1 MWKLVIEDDEGKRT
15 VVPLT
20 RDDYTIG
27 RKEGNT
33 IRLTER
39 NVSRDH
45 CKLHK
50 SNGAG
55 ATPDPTKPGYVL
67 EDMTSYNGVYVNGLR
82 VAEAQELAHGDLIQ
96 IGDYRIVL
104 QDDQAVEE
112 EPIAMDS
119 EDLKATI
126 PTSTQS
132 PLRASNAAFLE
143 KPNRL
148 IMLAGPTPGEEYP
161 LVDERLT
168 IGRAED
174 ATISVNHNS
183 VSRLHCEVHAL
194 GEGRFEIVDKGSSN
208 GVRVNGADLRRGII
222 EAGDV
227 IELGDVKFKFVGE
240 GQIFRPGASDSQQL
254 AAISNR
260 TATLV
265 AGRGKSSILP
275 AILLGTLVAAGAV
288 AAWAYMG
295 RQKVDVS
302 TQPQPSASVPESADS
317 ATLTEAKRLCDSGDY
332 EAAHQKIAQL
342 PDPSAVRGTADF
354 KFIEYSWA
362 TNLLLRADTEPDS
375 ATKRA
380 LLERVSGSNSVDPN
394 LRQKAQER
402 LVALDLPGA
411 MTAATPARDAGK
423 ASAGAIA
430 STRPGPNRTTPPI
443 PPVEPQVVTP
453 PPPRPTA
460 KPTFELERTLALSN
474 NPSDVQKARDMLEP
488 RVFGHKASSDEV
500 RLLKSICKN
509 QHDNAC
515 VNGISNIESGN

>member
-45 CKLHK
+45 AKLHK
-50 SNGAG
+50 SNGA
-55 ATPDPTKPGYVL
+55 APTHGPSYVL
-67 EDMTSYNGVYVNGLR
+67 EDLTSYNGVYVNGMR
-82 VAEAQELAHGDLIQ
+82 VAQAQELVHGDLIQ

-112 EPIAMDS
+112 EPVPMDS

-126 PTSTQS
+126 PSASLPS
-132 PLRASNAAFLE
+132 PLRATNAGFLD

-161 LVDERLT
+161 LVDDRLT
-168 IGRAED
+168 IGRAEE

-227 IELGDVKFKFVGE
+227 IELGDVKFKFVGQ
-240 GQIFRPGASDSQQL
+240 GQMFRPGSTDSQQL

-260 TATLV
+260 TASV
-265 AGRGKSSILP
+265 AVGQGRSSILP
-275 AILLGTLVAAGAV
+275 AILLGAVVAIGLVAV
-288 AAWAYMG
+288 YTYMG
-295 RQKVDVS
+295 RKPVE
-302 TQPQPSASVPESADS
+302 TQTQPSASVSPPENADD
-317 ATLTEAKRLCDSGDY
+317 ATLAEAKRVCDSGDY
-332 EAAHQKIAQL
+332 EGAHQKVAQL
-342 PDPSAVRGTADF
+342 PDPSPLRSSAEF

-362 TNLLLRADTEPDS
+362 TNILLGAEKETDAAAR
-375 ATKRA
+375 KA
-380 LLERVSGSNSVDPN
+380 LLERVAGSSSVDPG
-394 LRQKAQER
+394 LRKAAVDR
-402 LVALDLPGA
+402 LAALDQPALP
-411 MTAATPARDAGK
+411 TSVRDAGK
-423 ASAGAIA
+423 AGTTPARVGSNRSATQVSAADPTVPLPPNPTPRPVPRPPQSA
-430 STRPGPNRTTPPI
+430 STFDTASNLIKSGNPDDVNR
-443 PPVEPQVVTP
+443 
-453 PPPRPTA
+453 
-460 KPTFELERTLALSN
+460 
-474 NPSDVQKARDMLEP
+474 ARSLLEP
-488 RVFGHKASSDEV
+488 RVFSHRASSDEV
-500 RLLKSICKN
+500 RLLHSICKT
-509 QHDNAC
+509 QHDTLC
-515 VNGISNIESGN
+515 VQQCVQVENGN